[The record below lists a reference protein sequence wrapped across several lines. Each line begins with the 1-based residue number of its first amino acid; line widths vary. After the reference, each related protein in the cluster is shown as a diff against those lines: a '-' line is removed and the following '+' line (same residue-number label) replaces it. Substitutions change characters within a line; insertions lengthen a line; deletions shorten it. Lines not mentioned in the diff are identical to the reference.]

1 VKSEK
6 SASCFYSVVCYMV
19 ENYTLDFHINMIIY
33 QKLSG
38 LAKKDYILQS
48 FEIQW

>member
-1 VKSEK
+1 
-6 SASCFYSVVCYMV
+6 
-19 ENYTLDFHINMIIY
+19 MIIY